1 MDENSEVKLRRWVDN
16 HLATLNPSAEWQPN
30 VKEGLEHFKT
40 RRNTGTR
47 RLVTWAAVAFAAAAA
62 CICLLIF
69 PTSRTVIHGFWGR
82 NAHIGMVNVGRVS
95 ADVKTQS
102 APDFALKDDTGAV
115 IQMSSYRGKVVLLN
129 FWATWCGAC
138 EVEIPWLIEFENEH
152 KNSGLAV
159 VGVSMDADGWKAVEP
174 FLDEKQINYPVVI
187 GNGSIAEA
195 YGVVN
200 MPMTLI
206 VSRDGKIAAASVGIL
221 DKNACEA
228 EIVRL
233 LKE

>member
-1 MDENSEVKLRRWVDN
+1 MDKNNEESLSRWVN
-16 HLATLNPSAEWQPN
+16 SHMATLNPSAEWQPN
-30 VKEGLEHFKT
+30 VRQGLEHLKT
-40 RRNTGTR
+40 RRDTGTR
-47 RLVTWAAVAFAAAAA
+47 RLGTWALAAFAAAAA
-62 CICLLIF
+62 CVCLLIF

-82 NAHIGMVNVGRVS
+82 NTHLGMVNVGRVS
-95 ADVKTQS
+95 ADVKAQS
-102 APDFALKDDTGAV
+102 APDFALSDVTGAD

-138 EVEIPWLIEFENEH
+138 EIEIPWLIEFEKEH
-152 KNSGLAV
+152 KDSGFAV
-159 VGVSMDADGWKAVEP
+159 IGVSMDADGWKAVKP

-187 GNGSIAEA
+187 GNDSIAES

-233 LKE
+233 LQE